1 MGDIPSIES
10 VGPLEHC
17 AVCGDVIFKWGDGWV
32 HGTDHV
38 AVPERDDEDPEIPLH
53 HRLLT
58 EDDTLIIVP
67 NPEEDA

>member
-1 MGDIPSIES
+1 
-10 VGPLEHC
+10 
-17 AVCGDVIFKWGDGWV
+17 VCGDVIFKWGDGWV

-67 NPEEDA
+67 DPEEDE